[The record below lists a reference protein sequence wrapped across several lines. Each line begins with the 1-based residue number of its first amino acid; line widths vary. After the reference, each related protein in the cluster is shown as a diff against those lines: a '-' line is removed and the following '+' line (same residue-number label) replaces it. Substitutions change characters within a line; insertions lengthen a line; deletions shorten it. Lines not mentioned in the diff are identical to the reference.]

1 MIRPLIAFFIF
12 SMTAPPVHAAQMDK
26 NEIISKVEARFES
39 IKNFKAKFTQKLF
52 NAAMGE
58 SEKSAGTVAMQK
70 PLKMA
75 WEYTEPVEQQI
86 VSDGKNLFF
95 YIPADKQVIR
105 EPIGKI
111 LTSRSPALFLAGNR
125 KLSDI
130 FTIELEPAANKDR
143 IKDEIELTLY
153 PIEKSLTL
161 TRLILRVGG
170 KDYTVRSFT
179 LYDWAGNR
187 TDIEFTEM
195 EVNGKIDGKRFVFEK
210 PEGVE
215 QIEMPRFNF
224 GAN

>member
-1 MIRPLIAFFIF
+1 MIRLLIAFFM
-12 SMTAPPVHAAQMDK
+12 MTLPVHAAQMDK
-26 NEIISKVEARFES
+26 NEIVSKVEARFES

-52 NAAMGE
+52 NAAMGA
-58 SEKSAGTVAMQK
+58 SEESAGTVAMQK
-70 PLKMA
+70 PLKMV
-75 WEYTEPVEQQI
+75 WEYREPFEQQI
-86 VSDGKNLFF
+86 VSDGKTLFF

-130 FTIELEPAANKDR
+130 FTIKLEPAANKAR
-143 IKDEIELTLY
+143 IKGEIELTLY

-170 KDYTVRSFT
+170 EDYTVRSFT
-179 LYDWAGNR
+179 LFDWTGNR
-187 TDIEFTEM
+187 TDIEFAEM

-210 PEGVE
+210 PKGVE
-215 QIEMPRFNF
+215 IIEMPRLNF
-224 GAN
+224 GAE